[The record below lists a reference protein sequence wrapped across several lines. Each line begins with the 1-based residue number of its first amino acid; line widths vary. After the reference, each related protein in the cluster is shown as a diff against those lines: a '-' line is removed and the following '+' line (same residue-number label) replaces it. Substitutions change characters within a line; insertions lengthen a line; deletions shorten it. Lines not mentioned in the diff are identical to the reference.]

1 MCVHLVQLRDLSL
14 CEIPG
19 LSKEVAIHL
28 SQAVPSSLAHLL
40 KRPLWSLWSM
50 KGPVLAVGTLGEAG
64 HSHT

>member
-1 MCVHLVQLRDLSL
+1 MDF
-14 CEIPG
+14 PG

-28 SQAVPSSLAHLL
+28 SQAAPSSLAHLL